1 MNKEFAIKYGLY
13 CKGEE
18 EIPEREKFEC
28 TDKEFKVFDFFWRM
42 EAEYSNIAFPYENL
56 RKMWEECGNDGA
68 SGKSFHPDFLKFI
81 SNPKWSRIQRGFLFY
96 AAAMPPMFVDT
107 VLEYGKC
114 TDLKLKP
121 EPKPKTAWEGMMEIC
136 RYYRGG
142 NVNPYPWGTA
152 KAHFWELEW
161 EFANDYFQKQ
171 PTLEEEYDS
180 GFGAAFPDQLSK
192 APYGAIFRPLK
203 AFLHAR
209 YYNSG
214 GSDAGFPGYLDYYL
228 ENQ

>member
-1 MNKEFAIKYGLY
+1 MKKEDALKYCLY
-13 CKGEE
+13 YKGEE

-28 TDKEFKVFDFFWRM
+28 TDEEYEMFRRFWFFEREYFAGKIFTRGEYWNTEGVRMLQCIEGAREF
-42 EAEYSNIAFPYENL
+42 I
-56 RKMWEECGNDGA
+56 ND
-68 SGKSFHPDFLKFI
+68 
-81 SNPKWSRIQRGFLFY
+81 PKWDKNQRGFLAY
-96 AAAMPPMFVDT
+96 MAICPPDFPDWIIN
-107 VLEYGKC
+107 YGKC
-114 TDLKLKP
+114 TNLKRKP
-121 EPKPKTAWEGMMEIC
+121 EPKPKPKTAWEGMMEIC

-142 NVNPYPWGTA
+142 KINPYPWGTA

-171 PTLEEEYDS
+171 PSLEREYDS
-180 GFGAAFPDQLSK
+180 GFSAAFPDQLSK

-214 GSDAGFPGYLDYYL
+214 GSDAGFPAYLDYYL